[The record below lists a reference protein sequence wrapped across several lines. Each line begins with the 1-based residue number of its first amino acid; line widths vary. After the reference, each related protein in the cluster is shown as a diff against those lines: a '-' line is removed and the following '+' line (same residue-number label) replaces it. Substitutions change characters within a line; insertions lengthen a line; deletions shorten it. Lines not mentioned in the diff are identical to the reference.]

1 MADVGANR
9 DPQLKDSRQLS
20 ILVEDSVHIYRGVGV
35 CVNAA
40 GYATPMGDDSG
51 SVFIGVAEEECDNT
65 LTGHSQGGKRIRV
78 ALGGS
83 AVFTKASAA
92 QTDLGL
98 PVYAGY
104 DGTVVVAGG
113 STNKVFVGI
122 ITEII
127 STSLVR
133 VQTKLAQAVPDAT
146 HYIYGTL
153 TVGLKL
159 AKIANGDIVTN
170 FHAPCTGELVSMSA
184 IVTDPATTA
193 SKLSTLNLEIGTTN
207 ADGGALDLTS
217 ANMTP
222 LGAVVD
228 ASAITGHNSFAAG
241 DHISVEASSTTA
253 FVEGEIELVIVYRQL
268 LQA

>member
-1 MADVGANR
+1 MADVSANR
-9 DPQLKDSRQLS
+9 DPQLKDSRELS
-20 ILVEDSVHIYRGVGV
+20 ILVEDNVHIYRGVGV

-40 GYATPMGDDSG
+40 GYAHPMGDDSG
-51 SVFIGVAEEECDNT
+51 SVFVGVAEEEVDNT
-65 LTGHSQGGKRIRV
+65 LTGHAQGGKRVRV

-83 AVFTKASAA
+83 AVFTKATAA

-104 DGTVVVAGG
+104 DGTVVVGG
-113 STNKVFVGI
+113 SSTNKVFVGI

-127 STSLVR
+127 SSSLAR
-133 VQTKLAQAVPDAT
+133 VQLKLAQAVPDAT
-146 HYIYGTL
+146 HYIYGTFN
-153 TVGLKL
+153 VHLKL
-159 AKIANGDIVTN
+159 AKLANGDIITN

-193 SKLSTLNLEIGTTN
+193 AKLGTLNLEIGTTN
-207 ADGGALDLTS
+207 VDGGALALTS

-228 ASAITGHNSFAAG
+228 ATAITGNNSFASG
-241 DHISVEASSTTA
+241 DHISVEASSVTA
-253 FVEGEIELVIVYRQL
+253 FIEGEIELVIVYRQL